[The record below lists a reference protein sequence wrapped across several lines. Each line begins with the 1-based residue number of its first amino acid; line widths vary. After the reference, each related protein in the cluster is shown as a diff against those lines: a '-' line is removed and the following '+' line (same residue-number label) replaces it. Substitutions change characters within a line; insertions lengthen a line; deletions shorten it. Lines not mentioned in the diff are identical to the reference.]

1 MLPHLMGIQ
10 KYLLQSSALLFAL
23 GLCLFAFTESV
34 LFVAPAFAALYLL
47 LLLFDFKAAYWI
59 LIILVPL
66 SVHLE
71 FADNSFSL
79 SAPSEPVM
87 WLFYILAGLML
98 LTDSKLLPKWLL
110 QNSIS
115 IIILMQFLWLI
126 VAVFYSEVFSLSL
139 KYLIAKSWY
148 LVCFFLIPIWLI
160 REKKDF
166 KKLFLCFLIP
176 LVVYILIILIRHS
189 FYGFKFYHIDAA
201 VGNLFYKH
209 VDYAS
214 VLSMFFPFVLAA
226 CFVHRKSNKKY
237 RNYFLLLSL
246 LFLVAIGFS
255 YTRAAMGGIVFGIG
269 VVIAIRRR
277 LVNWVIPGFYAVVL
291 ALFLFFVTDNK
302 FLKYHPHFSETY
314 MHHEFGDHLKATLA
328 GKDMSSVERVYRW
341 IAAVRMGADRPL
353 TGFGPH
359 SFYFYYKPYT
369 LSAYRTYV
377 SENYER
383 STTHNYFLYMLVE
396 QGAPAMLLY
405 ALLVIVVLAKTQKV
419 YHRLQD
425 PFYRWIC
432 LAIGMSFSICFVN
445 NLFSELIETD
455 KVGPIFYLSLASLVI
470 IDRKS
475 KTIQQSIS
483 LD

>member
-1 MLPHLMGIQ
+1 MWSQHFSLQKTMLNA
-10 KYLLQSSALLFAL
+10 SAFLFVT
-23 GLCLFAFTESV
+23 GLCLFAFTGSV
-34 LFVAPAFAALYLL
+34 LFIVPAFVVLYLL
-47 LLLFDFKAAYWI
+47 LLIFDFKAAYWI
-59 LIILVPL
+59 LLILVPL

-98 LTDSKLLPKWLL
+98 IADSKLLPKWFL
-110 QNSIS
+110 QNTITV
-115 IIILMQFLWLI
+115 IILMQFIWLI
-126 VAVFYSEVFSLSL
+126 VAVCYSEVVALSV

-148 LVCFFLIPIWLI
+148 LVCFFLIPVWLVK
-160 REKKDF
+160 EKTDF
-166 KKLFLCFLIP
+166 KKLFLCLLIP
-176 LVVYILIILIRHS
+176 LVLYIFIILIRHS
-189 FYGFKFYHIDAA
+189 FYGFQFYYIDAA

-214 VLSMFFPFVLAA
+214 VLSMFIPFVFAA
-226 CFVHRKSNKKY
+226 YFIHRKINKKY
-237 RNYFLLLSL
+237 RNYFILLSL
-246 LFLVAIGFS
+246 LFLLAIGFS
-255 YTRAAMGGIVFGIG
+255 YTRAAMGGIVFAIG
-269 VVIAIRRR
+269 VALAIRWR

-291 ALFLFFVTDNK
+291 ALFLFFTSDNK

-314 MHHEFGDHLKATLA
+314 MHHEFGDHLKATLE

-341 IAAVRMGADRPL
+341 IAAVRMGIDRPL

-359 SFYFYYKPYT
+359 SFYYYYKPYT

-396 QGAPAMLLY
+396 QGIPAMLLY
-405 ALLVIVVLAKTQKV
+405 ALLVIVVLAKTQKI

-425 PFYRWIC
+425 SFYKWIC
-432 LAIGMSFSICFVN
+432 LAIAMSFSICFVN

-455 KVGPIFYLSLASLVI
+455 KVGPLFYLSLAALVI

-475 KTIQQSIS
+475 KEIPVTSFN
-483 LD
+483 